1 MTGIFQE
8 RPHGQSERLPG
19 RDQQSANI
27 FSYTHFIL
35 VHLLVG
41 HLFLEE
47 KWKLSAKSSS
57 SSRTAR
63 KQ

>member
-19 RDQQSANI
+19 RDQQSTNI

-35 VHLLVG
+35 AHLVVG
-41 HLFLEE
+41 HFFWRENGNYQQ
-47 KWKLSAKSSS
+47 KA
-57 SSRTAR
+57 AVY
-63 KQ
+63 Q